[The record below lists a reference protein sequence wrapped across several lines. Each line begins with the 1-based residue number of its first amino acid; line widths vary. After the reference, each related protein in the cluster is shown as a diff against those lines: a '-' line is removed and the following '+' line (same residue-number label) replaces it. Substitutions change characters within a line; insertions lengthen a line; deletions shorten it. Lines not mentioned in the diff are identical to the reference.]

1 MNEQS
6 ISEEYDD
13 QGAFDVVEFIF
24 REQMQFKT
32 YM

>member
-1 MNEQS
+1 MNQKS

-13 QGAFDVVEFIF
+13 RGAFDVVEFIF

-32 YM
+32 YI